1 MLGNDSL
8 KNNIYT
14 LVPAGICLQY
24 MIQLYDNYYNLKVID
39 YFWLSMTMRLYVCV
53 CIYKY

>member
-14 LVPAGICLQY
+14 VVPAGIYLQY

-39 YFWLSMTMRLYVCV
+39 YL
-53 CIYKY
+53 

>member
-39 YFWLSMTMRLYVCV
+39 YF
-53 CIYKY
+53 